1 MKELCKLIARRT
13 LPFAVRR
20 YLWAQ
25 WGYLASQRSHF
36 KRWWAIVCLR
46 HCSLRLK
53 PIRPGFG
60 FGHGQCI
67 DRYYME
73 TFLER
78 YATDIRG
85 HVLEIA
91 DATYTRRFGG
101 QRVSHSD
108 VLHVTPGHPRATITA
123 DLTCADHIRSETF
136 DCIILTQT
144 LQYIYD
150 TRAAIQT
157 LYRILKPGG
166 VVLATFPGTSMISR
180 SDMERWGEYWRF
192 TSLSARR
199 LFEEAFPTK
208 DVSVEVYGNVLAAS
222 AFLYGLVTGDLSKKE
237 LDHIDP
243 DYEMLIT
250 VRAVKAQVR

>member
-1 MKELCKLIARRT
+1 
-13 LPFAVRR
+13 VRF
-20 YLWAQ
+20 
-25 WGYLASQRSHF
+25 G
-36 KRWWAIVCLR
+36 
-46 HCSLRLK
+46 SLRRLT
-53 PIRPGFG
+53 PISRSFG
-60 FGHGQCI
+60 FDRGQPI
-67 DRYYME
+67 DRHFIE
-73 TFLER
+73 NFLTR

-85 HVLEIA
+85 SVLEIA
-91 DATYTRRFGG
+91 NNTYTRRFGG
-101 QRVSHSD
+101 DRVTKSD
-108 VLHVTPGHPRATITA
+108 VLFVEEGNPRATIVA
-123 DLTCADHIRSETF
+123 DLSSKDHSIASETF

-199 LFEEAFPTK
+199 LFEEAFPAK

-237 LDHIDP
+237 LDHVDP

-250 VRAVKAQVR
+250 VRAIKPQVR